1 MTVLKSSIFFP
12 CKVIRNRIP
21 KTGLILPRQ
30 IGFAVI
36 PGIFFNPLQNLIKIK
51 IEAPEVGISRE
62 REIRLQLQEDQ
73 AMPKTVQLFVTCII
87 DTLYPETGEAVV
99 RVLQKAGVR
108 VSFPPGQ
115 TCCGQPA
122 FNAGLRAQASKM
134 AIQTI
139 LAFEPYPGP
148 VVVPSGS
155 CASMI
160 RHSYPELFANDPKWL
175 PRALALVER
184 TYEFSEFLVD
194 VLGVTDLN
202 ARFDGRI
209 TYHSSCHLLRGL
221 GVDRQPRA
229 LLASVR
235 EAEFVELP
243 NSGDCCGFG
252 GVFSVEHPEI
262 STAMLERKITNLETC
277 GASVVVS
284 CDAGCVTNINGGL
297 HRRGKTQRAVHI
309 AEILDHN

>member
-1 MTVLKSSIFFP
+1 
-12 CKVIRNRIP
+12 
-21 KTGLILPRQ
+21 
-30 IGFAVI
+30 
-36 PGIFFNPLQNLIKIK
+36 
-51 IEAPEVGISRE
+51 
-62 REIRLQLQEDQ
+62 
-73 AMPKTVQLFVTCII
+73 MPTTVQLFVTCIL

-99 RVLQKAGVR
+99 RVLERAGVR

-122 FNAGLRAQASKM
+122 FNAGLRTQARKM

-139 LAFEPYPGP
+139 LAFESYPGP

-155 CASMI
+155 CAAMI
-160 RHSYPELFANDPKWL
+160 RHSYPELFMDDPKWL
-175 PRALALVER
+175 PRALTLVKR

-194 VLGVTDLN
+194 VLGVTDFS
-202 ARFDGRI
+202 ARFEGRL

-229 LLASVR
+229 LLAAVHN
-235 EAEFVELP
+235 AEFVELP
-243 NSGDCCGFG
+243 NTGDCCGFG

-262 STAMLERKITNLETC
+262 SSAMLERKIANLESS

-297 HRRGKTQRAVHI
+297 HRKQKPQCAVHI
-309 AEILDHN
+309 ADILDKV